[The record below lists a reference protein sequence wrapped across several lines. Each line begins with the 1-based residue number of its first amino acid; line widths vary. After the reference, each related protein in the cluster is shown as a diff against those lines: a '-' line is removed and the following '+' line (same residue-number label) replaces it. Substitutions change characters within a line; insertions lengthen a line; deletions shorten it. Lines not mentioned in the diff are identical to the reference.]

1 MKFPLKVRAVALD
14 LDGTLLDT
22 APDLG
27 RAVNRMLAE
36 LALPSLDLS
45 TIKSFIGNGI
55 VNLIKRSLHT
65 VMQREAEEGECRRAL
80 EIFSGHYEND
90 LSRNSFAYPGVREGL
105 ARMRGQGFR
114 LSCVTNK
121 SSRFTLPLLRQTDI
135 APFLDLTIC
144 GDTLPEKKPHPLP
157 LIHICE
163 KFAIAASEL
172 LMIGDS
178 ANDTGTARAAGC
190 PVFCVSYGYGRNIGD
205 LQADAI
211 VNDLVEA
218 AKLIELK

>member
-22 APDLG
+22 VPDLA
-27 RAVNRMLAE
+27 RAVNRMLAD
-36 LALPSLDLS
+36 LALPALDLL

-55 VNLIKRSLHT
+55 VNLIKRSLRA
-65 VMQREAEEGECRRAL
+65 VIKRDPQEDECRQAL
-80 EIFSGHYEND
+80 EIFSSHYEKD
-90 LSRNSFAYPGVREGL
+90 LARSSFAYPGVREGL
-105 ARMRGQGFR
+105 AKMRAQGLR
-114 LSCVTNK
+114 LCCVTNK
-121 SSRFTLPLLRQTDI
+121 SSRFTLPLLRETEI

-144 GDTLPEKKPHPLP
+144 GDTLAEKKPHPLP
-157 LIHICE
+157 LLHICDT
-163 KFAIAASEL
+163 FAIPANEV

-190 PVFCVSYGYGRNIGD
+190 PVFCVSYGYGRNIAD

-211 VNDLVEA
+211 VDDLVQA
-218 AKLIELK
+218 AKLIELE